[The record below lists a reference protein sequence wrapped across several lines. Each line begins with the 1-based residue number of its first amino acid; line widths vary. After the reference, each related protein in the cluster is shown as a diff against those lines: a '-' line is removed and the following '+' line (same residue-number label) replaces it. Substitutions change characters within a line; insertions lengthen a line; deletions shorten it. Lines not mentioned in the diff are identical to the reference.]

1 MEKPICNDF
10 LNRKCS
16 RTDCKYKHVCSHFW
30 KFNKCKFNDKCEFE
44 HVKNTNES
52 SDKMPRTKTS
62 EERYKESI
70 GKPRTSEELFEKA
83 LGTQPQRTSEERYR
97 EAREK
102 QQRADLDKQTD
113 KRTSEE
119 RYKEAREK
127 HNAAQPQAQAQAQA
141 QEKAKQTKGKQK
153 RNKDKYNKNKERNA
167 ALKKIK
173 NTESFEPIY
182 EKQTDLRIV
191 LHKTHDSFNQTLS
204 QKDVLI
210 VPDLFKDFYEGELYK
225 QLLDEIHNCG
235 IPKETLFKLWHGD
248 SHLIADDH
256 LHWKTKCPTFNMV
269 ISRIQS
275 YFNMDIKATRFNY
288 YPDSSTF
295 KPMHF
300 DASAVKPE
308 KAKIQNFT
316 LAISFGATRDA
327 AFEHATTKTIIS
339 LPQTDGY
346 IYAFC
351 KDINITWRHGI
362 LKKERPEG
370 PPEGPPE
377 GIEGR
382 ISIICWGWLDQS
394 N

>member
-1 MEKPICNDF
+1 M
-10 LNRKCS
+10 L
-16 RTDCKYKHVCSHFW
+16 
-30 KFNKCKFNDKCEFE
+30 
-44 HVKNTNES
+44 
-52 SDKMPRTKTS
+52 PRQEMKTS
-62 EERYKESI
+62 EQRY
-70 GKPRTSEELFEKA
+70 L
-83 LGTQPQRTSEERYR
+83 
-97 EAREK
+97 
-102 QQRADLDKQTD
+102 
-113 KRTSEE
+113 
-119 RYKEAREK
+119 EAREK
-127 HNAAQPQAQAQAQA
+127 HALKKESERRD
-141 QEKAKQTKGKQK
+141 EKPERRDEKPERRDQGKEQKVKPK

-173 NTESFEPIY
+173 NTESFDPVY
-182 EKQTDLRIV
+182 ENQTDLRIV
-191 LHKTHDSFNQTLS
+191 LHSANDANVDNAANADNASSFNQTLS

-210 VPDLFKDFYEGELYK
+210 VPNLFKDFFEGELYK
-225 QLLDEIHNCG
+225 RLLDEINTCG
-235 IPKETLFKLWHGD
+235 TTSIFKLWHGD

-256 LHWKTKCPTFNMV
+256 LDWKTKCPTFNMV

-295 KPMHF
+295 KPFHF

-362 LKKERPEG
+362 LKKGRADSAEG
-370 PPEGPPE
+370 AGAEGAGGE
-377 GIEGR
+377 GEGAGSDGR
-382 ISIICWGWLDQS
+382 ISIICWGWLDQTKT
-394 N
+394 